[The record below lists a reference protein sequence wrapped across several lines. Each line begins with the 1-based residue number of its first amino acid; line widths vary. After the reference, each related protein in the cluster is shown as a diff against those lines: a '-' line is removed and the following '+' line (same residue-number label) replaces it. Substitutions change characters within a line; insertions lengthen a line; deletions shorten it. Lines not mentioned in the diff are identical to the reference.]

1 MTIPNMKLTDY
12 DALVCLQLKD
22 NGWKCHINVTFYV
35 CLCTDADQAKEVSF
49 WLACMFDHHQF
60 LALCFVMLP
69 VGQCLFISFVML
81 YIFIG
86 VSFHYE
92 NLNLMHS
99 PYHPPQP
106 TLPYE
111 VSWRYVAWTL
121 LCKHHLW
128 WIFFFKEFCKASS
141 IVLFWKMKNLLL
153 LLLTWCIYIS
163 GKTIKDSSMIQNVPH
178 NIFVVIILLST
189 FPPPPTV
196 FILSIVV

>member
-1 MTIPNMKLTDY
+1 MKLTDY

-128 WIFFFKEFCKASS
+128 WIFFFKSFVKPVALYCFEK
-141 IVLFWKMKNLLL
+141 WKICFYYCLPDVFIFLAKLSKIPVWFKMS
-153 LLLTWCIYIS
+153 LT
-163 GKTIKDSSMIQNVPH
+163 
-178 NIFVVIILLST
+178 IFLLSLFCYQHSPLHPLSLF
-189 FPPPPTV
+189 FP
-196 FILSIVV
+196 L